1 MTLFLMQVSPRPD
14 PRVVLQEHFSKP
26 AWDAASWT
34 GIIAV
39 AAAIAAFF
47 VILHFIMYY
56 QKRLRSPR
64 QFRKPERL
72 FGEMLSQL
80 ELTRAQRVLVARM
93 VRDLRSP
100 MPARILLSPKLFT
113 QATIQWLA
121 SREKDRPI
129 HEDQFREVVSKL
141 FSST

>member
-1 MTLFLMQVSPRPD
+1 MKSFLLQVSSRPD
-14 PRVVLQEHFSKP
+14 PRIVLQEHFSKP
-26 AWDAASWT
+26 AWDAESWT

-39 AAAIAAFF
+39 VAAIAAFF

-72 FGEMLSQL
+72 FDEMLSQM
-80 ELTRAQRVLVARM
+80 ELSRSQRGLVLRM

-113 QATIQWLA
+113 QATALWLA
-121 SREKDRPI
+121 SREKDREI
-129 HEDQFREVVSKL
+129 HEDQFRDVASKL

>member
-1 MTLFLMQVSPRPD
+1 MTLFLMQVSARPD
-14 PRVVLQEHFSKP
+14 PRVVLQEHFSKQ

-39 AAAIAAFF
+39 AAAIAVF
-47 VILHFIMYY
+47 VIILHFIMYY
-56 QKRLRSPR
+56 QKRVRSPR

-72 FGEMLSQL
+72 FDEMLSQM
-80 ELTRAQRVLVARM
+80 ELSRSQRGLVLRM
-93 VRDLRSP
+93 IRDLRSP

-113 QATIQWLA
+113 QATAQWLA
-121 SREKDRPI
+121 SREKDRQI